1 MGVNCRFKVGFD
13 ALDKVNRR
21 TNQLELEQ
29 IRQRKGWT
37 RKDLGI
43 S

>member
-1 MGVNCRFKVGFD
+1 VAVGFD

-21 TNQLELEQ
+21 TNHLELEQ
-29 IRQRKGWT
+29 IRQRNGWR
-37 RKDLGI
+37 RKDLGM